1 MQTRVLGSIKN
12 KITATDLIEERK
24 NCDFDQE
31 KLRVI
36 LHGGELSYKLYKDVI
51 DEMTVPELKNHYGF
65 MEMDPNEK

>member
-12 KITATDLIEERK
+12 KVVATDLLQERA

-36 LHGGELSYKLYKDVI
+36 LHGGELAYQLHKDFCNKLA
-51 DEMTVPELKNHYGF
+51 VPEVTNHFGF